1 MSEAI
6 VFISTHR
13 IKEGKLE
20 EFKEFSRKMMPLIEE
35 GKPNTVFF
43 QSYLNEEGTELTIIH
58 VFPDAD
64 AMDLHFEGADD
75 RSGKAYEFIQP
86 ERFEIYGPAS
96 DNVIASM
103 TRQAA
108 PGIGLTFKPENLA
121 GFIRL
126 QSG

>member
-43 QSYLNEEGTELTIIH
+43 QSYLNEEGTELTIVH
-58 VFPDAD
+58 VFPDAN
-64 AMDLHFEGADD
+64 AMDLHFEGADE
-75 RSGKAYEFIQP
+75 RSGRAHEFIQP

-96 DNVIASM
+96 DNVRASM
-103 TRQAA
+103 TMQAG

-126 QSG
+126 RSG

>member
-1 MSEAI
+1 MSEPI

-13 IKEGKLE
+13 IKEGRLE

-43 QSYLNEEGTELTIIH
+43 QPYLNEEGTELTIVH

-64 AMDLHFEGADD
+64 AMNLHFEGADE
-75 RSGKAYEFIQP
+75 RSESAYEFIQP
-86 ERFEIYGPAS
+86 VRFEIYGPAS
-96 DNVIASM
+96 DNVMATM
-103 TRQAA
+103 RMQAG

>member
-1 MSEAI
+1 MSEPI

-13 IKEGKLE
+13 IKEGRLE

-43 QSYLNEEGTELTIIH
+43 QPYLNEEGTELTIVH
-58 VFPDAD
+58 VFPDAE
-64 AMDLHFEGADD
+64 AMNLHFEGADE
-75 RSGKAYEFIQP
+75 RSESAYEFIQP
-86 ERFEIYGPAS
+86 VRFEIYGPAS
-96 DNVIASM
+96 DNVMATM
-103 TRQAA
+103 RMRAG